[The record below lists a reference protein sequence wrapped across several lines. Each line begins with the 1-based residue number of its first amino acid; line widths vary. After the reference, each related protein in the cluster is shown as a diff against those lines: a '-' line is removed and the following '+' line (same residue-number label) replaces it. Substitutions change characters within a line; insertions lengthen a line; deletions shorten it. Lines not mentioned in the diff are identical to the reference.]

1 MLDDAT
7 MAERLYGTP
16 KPTTPQAP
24 VDEATA
30 MAERLYPST
39 PKPEAKPAEP
49 VSDPAAR
56 LFGGPDTEPAQDA
69 PPRPH
74 TDEEMQAILYPE
86 PEKSAPLAEVPPEV
100 QELRDLP
107 ERRMFDAQSML
118 RDVVQELTDEQCE
131 AEGIDPSDAR
141 QAAVELRE
149 MAADLD
155 LGVLDVRTLR
165 TRVET
170 LRSTPV
176 ETITQREAAVDA
188 LNREFGSGAKQA
200 LRDARALVARDAR
213 VARAIEA
220 MGLGDDAETIV
231 MLAKKARSQRVAGK
245 LKNGKR

>member
-16 KPTTPQAP
+16 KPAATRPP

-49 VSDPAAR
+49 VNDPAAR
-56 LFGGPDTEPAQDA
+56 LFGGPDTEPAQDE
-69 PPRPH
+69 PHRPH
-74 TDEEMQAILYPE
+74 TDAEMQATLYPE
-86 PEKSAPLAEVPPEV
+86 PEKPAPLAEVPPEV

-118 RDVVQELTDEQCE
+118 RDVVPELTDEQCE
-131 AEGIDPSDAR
+131 AEGIDPAVAR
-141 QAAVELRE
+141 QGAIELRE

-165 TRVET
+165 TRAET
-170 LRSTPV
+170 LRSTPM
-176 ETITQREAAVDA
+176 ETIPQREAAVDA

-200 LRDARALVARDAR
+200 LRDARALVARDPR
-213 VARAIEA
+213 VARAVEA

-245 LKNGKR
+245 LKTRI